1 MASTISKPTSPLAVI
16 AAVIGAALFGIVFYL
31 RSIEVSWY
39 LLLPLIA
46 AYLAVAFLVF
56 RRDGGL
62 GGVSNPK
69 DFYTG
74 IVLLAVCGVFAAG
87 LVELP
92 LGRVA
97 RPGPGFFPLMLL
109 GLLFIFSIAILVNGL
124 RTKGEALTPVPWRG
138 LIIITGMTVFFGATI
153 KGLGFIPAIVATAF
167 VSCLAT
173 RQWSMVSAVT
183 TAAILAIFSWAI
195 FIWGLGLPIALCG
208 TWLRTLLISLGVAG
222 ESIPFCY

>member
-16 AAVIGAALFGIVFYL
+16 VALIGAALFGVAFYL

-39 LLLPLIA
+39 VLLPLIA
-46 AYLAVAFLVF
+46 LYLVIGFFIL
-56 RRDGGL
+56 RREGGL

-74 IVLLAVCGVFAAG
+74 ILLLGVCGVFAAG

-92 LGRVA
+92 LGRIA

-109 GLLFIFSIAILVNGL
+109 GLLFVFSIAILVNGL
-124 RTKGEALTPVPWRG
+124 RTKGEALTPVPWRA
-138 LIIITGMTVFFGATI
+138 LIIITAMTVFFGATI
-153 KGLGFIPAIVATAF
+153 KGLGFVPAIALTAF
-167 VSCLAT
+167 VSCMAT
-173 RQWSMVSAVT
+173 RQWSMVSALA
-183 TAAILAIFSWAI
+183 TAAILSVFSWAI

-208 TWLRTLLISLGVAG
+208 SWLRTLFISLGVAG

>member
-1 MASTISKPTSPLAVI
+1 MSTTTSRRTNPVDVI
-16 AAVIGAALFGIVFYL
+16 IALIGAALFGVVFYL
-31 RSIEVSWY
+31 RSLEVSWY
-39 LLLPLIA
+39 LLILLVA
-46 AYLAVAFLVF
+46 GYLALAYFLF
-56 RRDGGL
+56 RRQGGF

-74 IVLLAVCGVFAAG
+74 IVLLGVCGVFAAG

-97 RPGPGFFPLMLL
+97 RPGAGFFPSMLL
-109 GLLFIFSIAILVNGL
+109 GLLFIFAVAILINGL
-124 RTKGEALTPVPWRG
+124 RTKGEALGQVPWRG

-153 KGLGFIPAIVATAF
+153 KGLGFIPAILATAF
-167 VSCLAT
+167 VSCMAS
-173 RQWSMVSAVT
+173 RQWSLTAAVT
-183 TAAILAIFSWAI
+183 TAAVLAFFSWAI

-208 TWLRTLLISLGVAG
+208 SWLRAALISLGVAG